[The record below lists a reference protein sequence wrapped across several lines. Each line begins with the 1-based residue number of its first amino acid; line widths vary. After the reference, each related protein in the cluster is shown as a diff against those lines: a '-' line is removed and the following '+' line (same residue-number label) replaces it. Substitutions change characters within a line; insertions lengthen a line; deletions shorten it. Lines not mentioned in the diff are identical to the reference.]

1 MKRTII
7 FGLLGVLFGL
17 GGTAYSAPQ
26 DQEPFVRVTDEMLL
40 DPDPADWLMV
50 HRTYDLT
57 GYSPLDQIDSGNV
70 GQLTLAWMR
79 AMDAGPQELRPLV
92 YDGIMYVAHPGSDH
106 IQAWDA
112 TTGDLIW
119 DYKRDLPSDLRR
131 RI

>member
-92 YDGIMYVAHPGSDH
+92 YDGIMYVAHG
-106 IQAWDA
+106 Q
-112 TTGDLIW
+112 
-119 DYKRDLPSDLRR
+119 
-131 RI
+131 